1 MQGVEGLSVTSDL
14 WPSMASVVYLSL
26 TAHFITNEWAMQSVC
41 LGTMPVFD

>member
-1 MQGVEGLSVTSDL
+1 MQGVEGLSITSDL
-14 WPSMASVVYLSL
+14 WSNKVNDMYLSL